1 MFDWQ
6 ITFKKKNTN
15 ESSRIL
21 AGTLMK
27 KQYEYSF
34 RKNQSF

>member
-6 ITFKKKNTN
+6 ITFKNKNTN

-21 AGTLMK
+21 TGTFFFNEK
-27 KQYEYSF
+27 TK
-34 RKNQSF
+34 

>member
-6 ITFKKKNTN
+6 ITFKNKNTN

-21 AGTLMK
+21 TGTLMK
-27 KQYEYSF
+27 EQYEHSF
-34 RKNQSF
+34 LKNQRF